1 MVHVSDYSYGGILGD
16 RSMAEKKIPIED
28 VAEVEVSKADT
39 ARDEQI
45 NGEMSQGTSTGEG
58 RGDEGR
64 GDDGRGEAP
73 GEELRESEEESSGED
88 STATGFSFFGKKNS
102 EKMVPESSLKEAQEK
117 YLRALADF
125 ENFKKRSMKER
136 SDLLKYQGER
146 VFIDLL
152 EVADNLDRALEA
164 ANSYELTEDGQKLRE
179 GVELI
184 QRMFLQVLK
193 KWEVRGEGAVG
204 EPFDPQKHEAIS
216 QMPSA
221 EFAPGVVMNE
231 LEKTYFYKEKL
242 IRPGKVV
249 VAMASSNEGT
259 ESPSGTSEET

>member
-1 MVHVSDYSYGGILGD
+1 
-16 RSMAEKKIPIED
+16 MAEKKIPIED
-28 VAEVEVSKADT
+28 AAEVEVSKTESAHDELT
-39 ARDEQI
+39 SGATIQATSPEENQGEIHDEQ
-45 NGEMSQGTSTGEG
+45 
-58 RGDEGR
+58 R
-64 GDDGRGEAP
+64 
-73 GEELRESEEESSGED
+73 LESEEASSSEE

-152 EVADNLDRALEA
+152 EVVDNLDRALEA
-164 ANSYELTEDGQKLRE
+164 ANSYELTQDGQKLRE

-231 LEKTYFYKEKL
+231 LEKTYFYKDKL
-242 IRPGKVV
+242 VRPGKVV
-249 VAMASSNEGT
+249 VAMAAPTEGT
-259 ESPSGTSEET
+259 ESSSEKSEEAGRE

>member
-1 MVHVSDYSYGGILGD
+1 
-16 RSMAEKKIPIED
+16 MAEKKIPIED
-28 VAEVEVSKADT
+28 AAEVEVSRTEGAHN
-39 ARDEQI
+39 EQA
-45 NGEMSQGTSTGEG
+45 NNEQASGETIQATSPEDNQGEVQ
-58 RGDEGR
+58 
-64 GDDGRGEAP
+64 
-73 GEELRESEEESSGED
+73 EEQPRESQEASSSEESA
-88 STATGFSFFGKKNS
+88 ATGFSFFGKKNN

-152 EVADNLDRALEA
+152 EVVDNLDRALEA
-164 ANSYELTEDGQKLRE
+164 ANSYELTEDGKKLRE

-204 EPFDPQKHEAIS
+204 DPFDPQKHEAIS

-221 EFAPGVVMNE
+221 EFAPGMVMNE

-249 VAMASSNEGT
+249 VAMAAPNEGTGPTEGT
-259 ESPSGTSEET
+259 ESSSEKSEEAGRE